1 LGGTSSSACVEVAED
16 GFGAGADLEFAVDLF
31 EVVAEGFVADVEFCG
46 GFLGDEAFGEPVE
59 DLAFA
64 RC

>member
-1 LGGTSSSACVEVAED
+1 LGGTSSSAGVEVAED
-16 GFGAGADLEFAVDLF
+16 GFGAGADLELAVDLF
-31 EVVAEGFVADVEFCG
+31 EIVAEGFVADVEFCG
-46 GFLGDEAFGEPVE
+46 GFLGDEAFGETVE